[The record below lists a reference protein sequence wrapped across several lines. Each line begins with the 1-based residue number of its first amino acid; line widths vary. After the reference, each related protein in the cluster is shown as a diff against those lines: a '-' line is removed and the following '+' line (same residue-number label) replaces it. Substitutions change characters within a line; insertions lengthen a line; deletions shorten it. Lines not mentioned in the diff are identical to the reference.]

1 MGAAL
6 HSTLASGGREAGLT
20 ARRHCAVVS
29 QIRSIH
35 AHQLG
40 ILHSAPLRALVSSFE
55 KVEERW

>member
-1 MGAAL
+1 MGAAS

-20 ARRHCAVVS
+20 FRRHCAVVS

-35 AHQLG
+35 AHQLET
-40 ILHSAPLRALVSSFE
+40 LHLAPQSPGVFCE

>member
-1 MGAAL
+1 M